1 MWPRHWG
8 GHKASDGVFGKDVVL
23 VVWLVLYVCEG
34 ATKPLRQGEILNSRL
49 SCLSALH
56 MDLGRATSYSDYIM

>member
-34 ATKPLRQGEILNSRL
+34 ATKLGDWEYMRQWKR
-49 SCLSALH
+49 
-56 MDLGRATSYSDYIM
+56 